1 MKVARVLLCENES
14 CNNSFGGPG
23 ADDGFSEDWTETQI
37 HDEALDLGWVCL
49 EIMGEDRMFCSI
61 KCVAKHIKDMA

>member
-23 ADDGFSEDWTETQI
+23 ADDGFSEDWTET
-37 HDEALDLGWVCL
+37 
-49 EIMGEDRMFCSI
+49 MGEDRMFCSI